1 MKYILIQTDGN
12 QLGAFNSVK
21 QNADGWV
28 ADDSIYFA
36 TIFGEMTSQEVA
48 DDYWTPTQIEIYNNQ
63 QADLRAQAYPKDS
76 DPIFFQYQRGI
87 KTQQEWLDAVAA
99 VQAQYPYK
107 EQA

>member
-1 MKYILIQTDGN
+1 MKYILIQTNQN
-12 QLGAFNSVK
+12 QLGPFNSVS
-21 QNADGWV
+21 QNADGWA
-28 ADDSIYFA
+28 ADDAVYYTSV
-36 TIFGEMTSQEVA
+36 FGDMTSSEVA
-48 DDYWTPTQIEIYNNQ
+48 DDYETPTQIEIYNNQ

-99 VQAQYPYK
+99 VQAEYPYK